1 MSGIAQPF
9 SSGAKLSDSRV
20 RGEEEERKRL
30 AGLRLSAPL
39 AEAIAVSEP
48 LEGPSPER
56 PSAHVVPLRL
66 GLEETSIS
74 SSSAHAMTF
83 NVRAAL
89 ELMWDDIH
97 EMEERVERI
106 TRHAHVAL
114 LVAQVRRR
122 R

>member
-1 MSGIAQPF
+1 MNGIVHPP
-9 SSGAKLSDSRV
+9 SGAKSLDARE
-20 RGEEEERKRL
+20 REQEDERKRL
-30 AGLRLSAPL
+30 ASLRLSAPL
-39 AEAIAVSEP
+39 AEAISISEP

-56 PSAHVVPLRL
+56 PSGHVLPLRL

-74 SSSAHAMTF
+74 SAEAHSMTF
-83 NVRAAL
+83 SVRAAL

-97 EMEERVERI
+97 EMEDRTERI
-106 TRHAHVAL
+106 TRQAHVAM

>member
-9 SSGAKLSDSRV
+9 SSGAKPLDARV
-20 RGEEEERKRL
+20 REEEEERKRQS
-30 AGLRLSAPL
+30 LRLSAPL

-48 LEGPSPER
+48 LEGPSPDR
-56 PSAHVVPLRL
+56 PPAHVVPLRL
-66 GLEETSIS
+66 GLEETSVS

-83 NVRAAL
+83 SVRAAL

-97 EMEERVERI
+97 EMEDRVERI
-106 TRHAHVAL
+106 TRQTHVAL